1 RAVDPATGEELDERF
16 PVSPREELGAL
27 AAAGKRAA
35 AVMREVPAERIAEF
49 LERCA
54 AEIEADADALA
65 ARAARETGLPLRPRL
80 REVEIGRTLDQL
92 RQAAACVRTGAW
104 ALPVVDR
111 ERDLASAYTALGGP
125 VFVIGPSN
133 FPFAYNAL
141 GGGDFA
147 SALAAGNPVIAK
159 ANPGHPG
166 TTGMLAQCIARAIEQ
181 CPTLPPAVVQ
191 MFYHCA
197 PEDGLWLAAHRDV
210 AAIGFTG
217 SRATGLKIKEVA
229 DRAGK
234 PVYLEMSSVNP
245 VFVLPGAL
253 ARKARK
259 VTEDFVA
266 SCLLAAGQMC
276 TNPGL
281 VVVPAGEA
289 GEMLLAAVSA
299 RFLAAPP
306 GVLLGPSSPEHLETS
321 IEILCRAGASV
332 VVGGKR

>member
-1 RAVDPATGEELDERF
+1 LARSSDVCCAWRANPSGSDGSGTGTIIPPLRSANVPRVRCAGSGRRAARAGRRAFSPRRDGRNVLRMEPILFAGRLVASSARETLRAVDPATGEELDERF

-104 ALPVVDR
+104 ALPDLGR

-147 SALAAGNPVIAK
+147 SALAAGNPVIAN

-191 MFYHCA
+191 MFYH
-197 PEDGLWLAAHRDV
+197 
-210 AAIGFTG
+210 
-217 SRATGLKIKEVA
+217 
-229 DRAGK
+229 
-234 PVYLEMSSVNP
+234 
-245 VFVLPGAL
+245 
-253 ARKARK
+253 
-259 VTEDFVA
+259 
-266 SCLLAAGQMC
+266 
-276 TNPGL
+276 
-281 VVVPAGEA
+281 
-289 GEMLLAAVSA
+289 
-299 RFLAAPP
+299 
-306 GVLLGPSSPEHLETS
+306 
-321 IEILCRAGASV
+321 
-332 VVGGKR
+332 